1 MQNKL
6 KELTEKIYHEGVEKA
21 NNEAEKILT
30 EAKNQADDTLAKAKK
45 DAASILNKAEKDAD
59 DLKKNALNELQL
71 AARQAISD
79 VKQQI
84 VNLVEAKT
92 IKPETKAAFKEAAF
106 TKNIIRSIVDKWNP
120 DSGDNVDLEVLL
132 PASMK
137 KEFEAYYETKT
148 KNLLSGGLD
157 VDFSERIKGG
167 FQIGPK
173 DGGYLISFTD
183 EDFTNF
189 FKAYMR
195 PRLIN
200 MLFEEQDK
208 EGF

>member
-6 KELTEKIYHEGVEKA
+6 KELTEKIYQEGVEKA
-21 NNEAEKILT
+21 SNEAEKILS
-30 EAKNQADDTLAKAKK
+30 EAKKEAEDTLAKAKK
-45 DAASILNKAEKDAD
+45 EAASTVDKAKKDAD

-79 VKQQI
+79 VKLQI
-84 VNLVEAKT
+84 VNLVQAKT
-92 IKPETKAAFKEAAF
+92 IKPETKAAFKEAEF
-106 TKNIIRSIVDKWNP
+106 TKNIIQSIVDKWDPNN
-120 DSGDNVDLEVLL
+120 GDNVDLNVLL

-137 KEFEAYYETKT
+137 KEFEAYFENKA
-148 KNLLSGGLD
+148 KKLLSSGLEI
-157 VDFSERIKGG
+157 DFSERIKGG

-183 EDFTNF
+183 EDFDNF

-195 PRLIN
+195 PRLIS
-200 MLFEEQDK
+200 MLFEGK
-208 EGF
+208 EEK